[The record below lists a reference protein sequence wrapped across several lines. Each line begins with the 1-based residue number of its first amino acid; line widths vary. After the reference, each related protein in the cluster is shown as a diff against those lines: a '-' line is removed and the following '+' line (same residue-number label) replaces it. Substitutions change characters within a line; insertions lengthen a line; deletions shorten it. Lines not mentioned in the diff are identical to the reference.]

1 MISVGRASVQDV
13 ESICL
18 IDEIIIG
25 DKSRHD
31 FIADAVSRGDCLVAR
46 MEGVPMAV
54 AFVVLDRRFIIEN
67 FFISLLVVHP
77 DFRRKGVATR
87 LIEYA
92 EKMCPSNKVFTSTN
106 SSNSMMRK
114 LLRSMQYLQTG
125 VIENVDE
132 GDPEIVYFKII

>member
-1 MISVGRASVQDV
+1 MISVGRASVRDV

-18 IDEIIIG
+18 IDEFIIG

-46 MEGVPMAV
+46 IEGVPMAV

-77 DFRRKGVATR
+77 DFRRKGVAR
-87 LIEYA
+87 QLIEFA
-92 EKMCPSNKVFTSTN
+92 EKSCPSNKVFTSTN
-106 SSNSMMRK
+106 FSNSIMRK
-114 LLRSMQYLQTG
+114 LLRSMQYLQCG
-125 VIENVDE
+125 QIENLDE
-132 GDPEIVYFKII
+132 GDPEIIYYKMI